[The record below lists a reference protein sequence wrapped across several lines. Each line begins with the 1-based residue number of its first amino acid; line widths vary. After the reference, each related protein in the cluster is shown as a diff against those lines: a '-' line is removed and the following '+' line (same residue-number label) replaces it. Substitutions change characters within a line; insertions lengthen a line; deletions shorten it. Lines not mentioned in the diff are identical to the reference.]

1 MEELVFYKQ
10 EDILISSTRLAI
22 SDKVIT
28 MHSVSSIAIDKK
40 EVIFSKGLLIS
51 SIFCLLIWIFR
62 PDSEIGVVGL
72 FIGLTLLFV
81 GGVTWFFQE
90 SSKKEAIV
98 ITLTSGEREYI
109 DNLEFDD
116 IIKVFNAINEAIVF
130 RG

>member
-28 MHSVSSIAIDKK
+28 MHSVSSIAIDKE

-72 FIGLTLLFV
+72 FIGLTLFFV

>member
-10 EDILISSTRLAI
+10 EDILISSTRLSI

-40 EVIFSKGLLIS
+40 EVLFPKGLLIS
-51 SIFCLLIWIFR
+51 SIFCLLIWFFR

-72 FIGLTLLFV
+72 FIGLTLLLV
-81 GGVTWFFQE
+81 GGITWFFQE